1 MKENEKKIQMLFSIY
16 PELTIVECELLA
28 EHSHEIEYN
37 TGEIIFKESAIT
49 SHVFFINKGLVKL
62 VREHKNNRTIILDI
76 VPDGQFIGFVSL
88 MGTKQYYNSAKAI
101 VPCKILTIYSD
112 VFVKVMMSNPAFTMK
127 VITEQSTQNLQLIN
141 HLIQISQ
148 KQLPGRVADVILF
161 FNNLYKDLEYSFP
174 LSRRELA
181 EFAGT
186 SKESLIRTLSEFNAD
201 KIIEIID
208 NKKIRINSIEIIDR
222 LSKYG

>member
-1 MKENEKKIQMLFSIY
+1 MKENEKKLQMLLSIY
-16 PELTIVECELLA
+16 PELSVAECELLA
-28 EHSHEIEYN
+28 ENSHEIEYN

-49 SHVFFINKGLVKL
+49 SHVFFINQGLVKL

-76 VPDGQFIGFVSL
+76 VPGGQFIGFVSL

-101 VPCKILTIYSD
+101 APCKILTLYSE
-112 VFVKVMMSNPAFTMK
+112 VFVKVMVSNPAFTLRL
-127 VITEQSTQNLQLIN
+127 IAEQSKQNLQLIN

-148 KQLPGRVADVILF
+148 KQLPGRVADVLLF
-161 FNNLYKDLEYSFP
+161 FNELYEKLEYSFP

-208 NKKIRINSIEIIDR
+208 NKKIKIKSLDIVER